1 MTERL
6 VEPVRTT
13 PTLAEYV
20 GAVVRA
26 WPSVET
32 EPCSAAACAVLWA
45 QYMTETGGKACWN
58 FSLGNAKR
66 VPGDGH
72 DYHMLRGVWE
82 GLPAA
87 EAARLVASGQARYDD
102 NEAHKRAVAPRTAI
116 VFEPP
121 HPATHFRA
129 FASLD
134 EAMLEHLALLR
145 RRFSRGWPGVLA
157 GDVVAFA
164 RGLHAQRYFTAS
176 PEAYAAGMRAPFER
190 ALKSGAFEAAI
201 AADAP
206 AADEPPAILHG
217 THIVDAA
224 LAEYRGTSDPEGES

>member
-1 MTERL
+1 MTGRL
-6 VEPVRTT
+6 VEPIRTT
-13 PTLAEYV
+13 PTLDEYV
-20 GAVVRA
+20 RAVVRA
-26 WPSVET
+26 WPSVES
-32 EPCSAAACAVLWA
+32 EPCSAGACAVLFA
-45 QYMTETGGKACWN
+45 QYWIETGGKACWSWN
-58 FSLGNAKR
+58 LGNQKR

-87 EAARLVASGQARYDD
+87 EAARLVANGEARYDD
-102 NEAHKRAVAPRTAI
+102 NEAHKRAVAPRVAV

-176 PEAYAAGMRAPFER
+176 PEAYAAGMRKPF
-190 ALKSGAFEAAI
+190 ADAMASGAFEAAL

-206 AADEPPAILHG
+206 AAEEPTAILHG
-217 THIVDAA
+217 SHVVETA
-224 LAEYRGTSDPEGES
+224 LGGHGPYGDDG